1 MGQKV
6 KEILKKQN
14 KGGKTGTLK
23 SRKKHFLVK
32 FQAMERK
39 EVKEK
44 HRERYGKKVKK
55 MFLVKF
61 QANRMGKEV
70 KEIQKK
76 QNKGV
81 KSGRGVAENI
91 WRGNQ

>member
-23 SRKKHFLVK
+23 SRKK
-32 FQAMERK
+32 
-39 EVKEK
+39 K
-44 HRERYGKKVKK
+44 H
-55 MFLVKF
+55 FLVKF
-61 QANRMGKEV
+61 QANRMRKEV

-76 QNKGV
+76 LNKGV

-91 WRGNQ
+91 WRGNR

>member
-32 FQAMERK
+32 FQA
-39 EVKEK
+39 
-44 HRERYGKKVKK
+44 
-55 MFLVKF
+55 
-61 QANRMGKEV
+61 NRMGKEV

-76 QNKGV
+76 LNKGV

-91 WRGNQ
+91 WRGNR

>member
-1 MGQKV
+1 
-6 KEILKKQN
+6 
-14 KGGKTGTLK
+14 
-23 SRKKHFLVK
+23 
-32 FQAMERK
+32 MERK

-91 WRGNQ
+91 WRGNRQKEAEKGENRNRGMKQNKEIKWGDESE

>member
-23 SRKKHFLVK
+23 SRKKKHFLVK
-32 FQAMERK
+32 FQATERK
-39 EVKEK
+39 KVKET

-55 MFLVKF
+55 SRF
-61 QANRMGKEV
+61 
-70 KEIQKK
+70 
-76 QNKGV
+76 
-81 KSGRGVAENI
+81 
-91 WRGNQ
+91 W